1 MDYKQIA
8 LQKHEEWNGKLEVV
22 SRAPLQTKEDLST
35 AYTPGVAAPLSG
47 NSQRPGEGVCLY
59 EKEQSCSRGFGR
71 QRSAWLG

>member
-35 AYTPGVAAPLSG
+35 AYTPGVAAP
-47 NSQRPGEGVCLY
+47 CLEIAKDP
-59 EKEQSCSRGFGR
+59 EKAYVYTRKNNLV
-71 QRSAWLG
+71 AVV